1 MEKQKTS
8 SKRKAAIKVIVAVLL
23 IAIMTGISFA
33 VANFVHNRKS
43 VQASSVKNGLSAYEL
58 AVQQGYAGSLDDW
71 LVSLQGKSAYQI
83 AVDNG
88 YSGSEKDWSKTLTA
102 MSKKDKSDISSAAFS
117 EKGDLV
123 ITLSDGTKINVGKAV
138 GASGKDGKDGKDG
151 IGIKSAKINDK
162 GELVISYSDGNS
174 VNLDKVVGETVN
186 NGVGIA
192 SSIINEKG
200 ELVLTYT
207 NGETANL
214 GGVVGKD
221 GRDGKNG
228 ADGKDGRDGTSGTDG
243 ISISAA
249 VINESGELII
259 SYSDGTTANLGKVVG
274 SDGINGVNGTNGK
287 DGISVSSA
295 EINSEGELVLSF
307 SNGQR
312 ANVGAVVGAKGEKG
326 DKGER
331 GLQGAKGE
339 KGEKGEN
346 GLNGSDGI
354 GVKKS
359 EINSAGEL
367 VITYTNDLT
376 ENLGPVVGAKGDK
389 GDKGDQGVQG
399 EKGEKGERGVQG
411 EKGDAGL
418 NGTDGKDGKDGV
430 GINNIEIS
438 NDGNLL
444 ITLTNGTSLNLGNIK
459 GAKGDQGI
467 QGEKGEKGDQGIQG
481 EKGDSGLNGADGKD
495 GTNGTDGIGVASSEI
510 NALGELV
517 ITYSDGNTVNLG
529 KVVGNDG
536 AQGAQGE
543 KGEKGDKGDQGVQG
557 EKGDAGINGTNG
569 ADGVG
574 ITDVTI
580 NADNELV
587 LSFSNGNVINLGNI
601 KGSKGDKGDK
611 GDSGLNG
618 KDGVG
623 IQNVDVS
630 ADGALTV
637 TLTNGTV
644 LNLGNIKGADGL
656 GITKAEI
663 NTSGE
668 LVLTYSNGDVKN
680 LGKVTGENGKDG
692 ANGADGLGI
701 KSLTLSPDGELV
713 VTMSDNSISN
723 LGNIK
728 GDKGDKGEQGQQGL
742 QGSKGADGRGIA
754 KMSFNSNGELIVEY
768 TDNTRDN
775 LGKIS
780 DSTSENI
787 DVNFVY
793 HYEDSGYEVMASDVG
808 KGQKV
813 LAIPRTY
820 KGYPITGLGSIS
832 SPGFGK
838 CYDLIQ
844 ITIPSNIVMLN
855 NASGGMFGYC
865 SKLREE
871 GIIFEGEFTTWKDVN
886 TYNTN
891 NNNDTKLYYK
901 NTDGTYT
908 FANYTSIEFG
918 KGAEYALYFDDE
930 NELKKALLGK
940 AYYVVAVPVKKTYD
954 PNAENLYVCREKN
967 GLACT
972 YIKET
977 KKG

>member
-33 VANFVHNRKS
+33 VANFVHNKKS

-259 SYSDGTTANLGKVVG
+259 SYSDGTTATLGKVVG

-312 ANVGAVVGAKGEKG
+312 ANVGAVVGAKG
-326 DKGER
+326 DKGEQ
-331 GLQGAKGE
+331 GLQGAQGE

-418 NGTDGKDGKDGV
+418 NGTDGKDGKDGT

-459 GAKGDQGI
+459 GEKGDKGDQ
-467 QGEKGEKGDQGIQG
+467 GEKGDQGIQG
-481 EKGDSGLNGADGKD
+481 EKGDR
-495 GTNGTDGIGVASSEI
+495 
-510 NALGELV
+510 
-517 ITYSDGNTVNLG
+517 
-529 KVVGNDG
+529 
-536 AQGAQGE
+536 
-543 KGEKGDKGDQGVQG
+543 
-557 EKGDAGINGTNG
+557 
-569 ADGVG
+569 
-574 ITDVTI
+574 
-580 NADNELV
+580 
-587 LSFSNGNVINLGNI
+587 
-601 KGSKGDKGDK
+601 
-611 GDSGLNG
+611 
-618 KDGVG
+618 
-623 IQNVDVS
+623 
-630 ADGALTV
+630 
-637 TLTNGTV
+637 
-644 LNLGNIKGADGL
+644 
-656 GITKAEI
+656 
-663 NTSGE
+663 
-668 LVLTYSNGDVKN
+668 
-680 LGKVTGENGKDG
+680 
-692 ANGADGLGI
+692 
-701 KSLTLSPDGELV
+701 
-713 VTMSDNSISN
+713 
-723 LGNIK
+723 
-728 GDKGDKGEQGQQGL
+728 GEQGQQGL
-742 QGSKGADGRGIA
+742 QGTKGADGRGIA
-754 KMSFNSNGELIVEY
+754 KTELVNGELVITY
-768 TDNTRDN
+768 TDGTSDN
-775 LGKIS
+775 LGKITS
-780 DSTSENI
+780 DNYVTT
-787 DVNFVY
+787 DQLNFTY
-793 HYEDSGYEVMASDVG
+793 SLLDSG
-808 KGQKV
+808 
-813 LAIPRTY
+813 TY
-820 KGYPITGLGSIS
+820 KITGLSER
-832 SPGFGK
+832 GK
-838 CYDLIQ
+838 TLDKLNIPSKIDGKDVTEIGRGAFYGNSVIKKVEIPNTVTTIGRSAFAACDNLNEVNIPNSVKTINKYAFLNCKSLTL
-844 ITIPSNIVMLN
+844 TIPDSVEYIDD
-855 NASGGMFGYC
+855 AFDGMNKGSVTFDK
-865 SKLREE
+865 S
-871 GIIFEGEFTTWKDVN
+871 KDV
-886 TYNTN
+886 
-891 NNNDTKLYYK
+891 
-901 NTDGTYT
+901 
-908 FANYTSIEFG
+908 
-918 KGAEYALYFDDE
+918 
-930 NELKKALLGK
+930 LKSCQVNKV
-940 AYYVVAVPVKKTYD
+940 YYVYDTDFHEYCWRIQESTDYQFNSPLNDFADNESLLYSDLELLNCTFGPYTVSGTKQKITVDYPILIKK
-954 PNAENLYVCREKN
+954 
-967 GLACT
+967 
-972 YIKET
+972 
-977 KKG
+977 